1 MDFSNELSPETRVKM
16 KKNLLYVGIFSIV
29 MLFAGLTS
37 AYYVNM
43 GGAFWVVTPLP
54 SGFYISTALI
64 ALSSLTLFLS
74 LRMAKKSNL
83 LAMRILLVL
92 SLFLGIGFVLYQ
104 FKAYKQLQ
112 AKGVYFVNRQI
123 VTTEGRYGAY
133 FSLTYQGKDIAFD
146 GRDYRWNGSVFP
158 KEKVEQ
164 MKSYLKAISPSG
176 KRNQNDTGV
185 NDFALKYKNDPMVF
199 QQGNLCYKD
208 SSKVSFTDLSR
219 LKELTDNL
227 NLGRGDFFVYGRYG
241 EDFVIKFNGQALAY
255 SDRQLV
261 LPTGQKLS
269 AYQQNKA
276 AETADNASS
285 FLYILTFLHVL
296 HIVAAIIYL
305 FVLVVRGF
313 MSVPLEKFTLS
324 LQLGGIFWHF
334 LGLLWLYLLLFLKY
348 IP

>member
-1 MDFSNELSPETRVKM
+1 MDFSNELSPEIRVKM

-54 SGFYISTALI
+54 SGFYISSILI
-64 ALSSLTLFLS
+64 GLSSLTMFLS
-74 LRMAKKSNL
+74 YRMAKSNKL
-83 LAMRILLVL
+83 LAMRLLLLGSLILGL
-92 SLFLGIGFVLYQ
+92 GFVLYQ

-112 AKGVYFVNRQI
+112 SKGVYFVNRQVI
-123 VTTEGRYGAY
+123 TTEGRYGAY
-133 FSLTYQGKDIAFD
+133 FSLAFQGKDIAFD
-146 GRDYRWNGSVFP
+146 GRDFTWNGVVLS
-158 KEKVEQ
+158 KQKTDD
-164 MKSYLKAISPSG
+164 MKAFLKSISSSG
-176 KRNQNDTGV
+176 KKTSIGAQGEA
-185 NDFALKYKNDPMVF
+185 FELKYKNEPVLF
-199 QQGNLCYKD
+199 VGGNLCYKD
-208 SSKVSFTDLSR
+208 SSKMNFTDLSR
-219 LKELTDNL
+219 LKELSDNM

-241 EDFVIKFNGQALAY
+241 QDFVIKFNGQALDY
-255 SDRQLV
+255 KDRQLV
-261 LPTGQKLS
+261 LPSGQKLS

-296 HIVAAIIYL
+296 HIVAALIYL
-305 FVLVVRGF
+305 LVLVIRGL
-313 MSVPLEKFTLS
+313 MTVEIEKFTLS

>member
-54 SGFYISTALI
+54 SGFYWSTLFI
-64 ALSSLTLFLS
+64 GLSSLSVFLA
-74 LRMAKKSNL
+74 LRMAKTNKL
-83 LAMRILLVL
+83 LAMRLFLLL
-92 SLFLGIGFVLYQ
+92 SLILGVGFVLYQ

-112 AKGVYFVNRQI
+112 SKGVYFVNRQI
-123 VTTEGRYGAY
+123 LTTEGRYGSY
-133 FSLTYQGKDIAFD
+133 FSLTYQGADIAFD
-146 GRDYRWNGSVFP
+146 GRDYRWNGNVLA
-158 KEKVEQ
+158 KDKVEK
-164 MKSYLKAISPSG
+164 MKAFLLSIAPSG
-176 KRNQNDTGV
+176 KKAANPTGKEE
-185 NDFALKYKNDPMVF
+185 FALKYKNEPMIF
-199 QQGNLCYKD
+199 LQGNLCYKD
-208 SSKVSFTDLSR
+208 SSKVNFTDLSR
-219 LKELTDNL
+219 LKELSDNL
-227 NLGRGDFFVYGRYG
+227 ALGRGDFFVYGRYG
-241 EDFVIKFNGQALAY
+241 EDFVIKFNGQRLDY
-255 SDRQLV
+255 KDRQLY

-296 HIVAAIIYL
+296 HIVAAMLYL
-305 FVLVVRGF
+305 LVLVVRGF